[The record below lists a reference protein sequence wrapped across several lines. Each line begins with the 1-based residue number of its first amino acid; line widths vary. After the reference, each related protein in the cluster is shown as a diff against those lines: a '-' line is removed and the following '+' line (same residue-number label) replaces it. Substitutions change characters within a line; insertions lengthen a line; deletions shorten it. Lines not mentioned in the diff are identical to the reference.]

1 MGDVFCEESAQVAV
15 LVAGEGDGVA
25 VFLYGNTK
33 KTLQTHSQFRGG
45 GGAVISNCILSKA
58 VRDLKM
64 VCQFQCQC
72 ASS

>member
-1 MGDVFCEESAQVAV
+1 MGDVFCEESAQVTV
-15 LVAGEGDGVA
+15 FVAREREGVVKSFGGDTQ
-25 VFLYGNTK
+25 N
-33 KTLQTHSQFRGG
+33 TLQPHSQFRGG